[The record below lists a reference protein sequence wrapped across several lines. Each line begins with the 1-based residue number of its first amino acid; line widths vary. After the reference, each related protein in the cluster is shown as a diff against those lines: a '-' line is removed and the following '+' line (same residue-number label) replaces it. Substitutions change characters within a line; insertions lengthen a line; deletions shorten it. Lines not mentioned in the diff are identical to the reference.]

1 MDRTVKAGKLSPQK
15 LKGLVFDRLHQR
27 RLDIL
32 LRPGLGEDSAVIDF
46 GDEVCVISTDPITG
60 ATRRLGWL
68 AVHVSCNDIAA
79 NGAEPVGIQVALLL
93 PEGTTDEFI
102 SELMADMDA
111 ACAELGIEIL
121 GGHTEITSQARGPLV
136 ITTAVGRAPRD
147 RYVTSH
153 GAQPGDIIYVT
164 KGVGFEGTGILAS
177 DHRHRL
183 EGLVDQKILKAAS
196 RFLDQISVVPE
207 ALAAASAGA
216 TAMHDITEG
225 GFYGALWEV
234 LSASQRGCQINLA
247 DVPVLPETKA
257 ICDALELDPFGLIS
271 SGSLL
276 IAAPPHASVVERVAG
291 VGITAHSVGK
301 VTGSTGGILEL
312 ILANGQRQVL
322 TEPNEDELWRFLRQG
337 PG

>member
-1 MDRTVKAGKLSPQK
+1 MKAGKLSPQK

-27 RLDIL
+27 RSDIL

-68 AVHVSCNDIAA
+68 AVHVACNDIAA

-102 SELMADMDA
+102 AELMADMDA

-136 ITTAVGRAPRD
+136 ITTALGRAPRKQ
-147 RYVTSH
+147 YVTSH
-153 GAQPGDIIYVT
+153 GASPGDILYVT

-177 DHRHRL
+177 DHRQRL
-183 EGLVDQKILKAAS
+183 QGLVDPELLESAS
-196 RFLDQISVVPE
+196 HFLDQISVVPE
-207 ALAAASAGA
+207 ALAAAKAGA

-234 LSASQRGCQINLA
+234 LSAGPVGCEVNLI
-247 DVPVLPETKA
+247 DVPILPETRA
-257 ICDALELDPFGLIS
+257 ICDALGIDPYRLIS

-276 IAAPPHASVVERVAG
+276 VAAPSYVPIREKVAEVGVAAYRVG
-291 VGITAHSVGK
+291 QVTDSL
-301 VTGSTGGILEL
+301 TGSMEIVLPDGKRE
-312 ILANGQRQVL
+312 VL
-322 TEPNEDELWRFLRQG
+322 TEPREDELWRFLADS
-337 PG
+337 